1 MVTQAVCDWIAWMLM
16 TDSFV
21 SQVLTMKQVCWT
33 SAFLYPLFYLLL
45 CWQEISDNS
54 NSLLFHCVF
63 NSFFIFQE
71 LNKAVLPHCQ
81 ELKQTRCAGPD
92 GEVQFGPILIE
103 SIISVQLRH
112 DRMPLYLSI
121 TLRALSTRDTAWCIS
136 ADGLRLRLEDRK
148 SWGKCLF
155 GLTTLFE
162 IVKTLL
168 FSRAFVC
175 FFLKF
180 FFEDPDLDR
189 LCKYRL
195 RWGFLQT

>member
-1 MVTQAVCDWIAWMLM
+1 M
-16 TDSFV
+16 TGSFV

-33 SAFLYPLFYLLL
+33 SAFLYPLFCLLL

-63 NSFFIFQE
+63 NSFFISQE

-103 SIISVQLRH
+103 SIISVQLHH

-148 SWGKCLF
+148 NWGKCPF

-162 IVKTLL
+162 IVKTLCCFQGL
-168 FSRAFVC
+168 FCLLLPKIRG
-175 FFLKF
+175 L
-180 FFEDPDLDR
+180 
-189 LCKYRL
+189 
-195 RWGFLQT
+195 WGSWSW

>member
-1 MVTQAVCDWIAWMLM
+1 MVKQTIQNW
-16 TDSFV
+16 S
-21 SQVLTMKQVCWT
+21 VLNAYEGQLCFSSAHMKQVCWT
-33 SAFLYPLFYLLL
+33 SAFLYPLFCLLL

-63 NSFFIFQE
+63 NSFFISQE

-112 DRMPLYLSI
+112 DRMPLYLLI
-121 TLRALSTRDTAWCIS
+121 THRALSTRDTAWCIS
-136 ADGLRLRLEDRK
+136 TDGLRLRLEDRK
-148 SWGKCLF
+148 NWGKCPF

-162 IVKTLL
+162 IVKPLCCML
-168 FSRAFVC
+168 FSRF
-175 FFLKF
+175 FFLF
-180 FFEDPDLDR
+180 SNFLFRDPDYDR
-189 LCKYRL
+189 LHKYM
-195 RWGFLQT
+195 LQR